1 MNYCPLCAAEYRE
14 SAPRCSS
21 CGAALVS
28 SLDDENVRSNPP
40 RLLWIGGS
48 GAEFDAVA
56 GALRE
61 ADIPALVEEG
71 PARILQRLL
80 KSESQICVLQ
90 NDLPKALETAV
101 RAISLLSDG
110 GAILQKCHQCATE
123 CSAAL
128 AVCSASAATLI
139 LERVSTQKSRLTNA
153 ALPQTLKYC
162 PLCDTEYSASYERCT
177 VCGTELVPEALRG
190 KLGREQELKEKL
202 EIIWRGGDPVAVS
215 RAVSVLREAG
225 IRHHMESTHD
235 YFVFGLAMPRPKY
248 IVRVLQGD
256 AEKAKELLA
265 SIIDS
270 PFFGAEI
277 SADFPNGTDTQVR
290 QVAGPWNPASATAEI
305 WTGDDSAL
313 AQLLEDCLRENRIG
327 FRREGLEPGPLRL
340 FVTRADEV
348 RAREILREVREGTPP
363 S

>member
-28 SLDDENVRSNPP
+28 SLDDEDVRSNPP

-90 NDLPKALETAV
+90 NDLPRALQTAV
-101 RAISLLSDG
+101 RAISALSDG
-110 GAILQKCHQCATE
+110 GVVLQKCHRCATE
-123 CSAAL
+123 CSTAL
-128 AVCSASAATLI
+128 AVCPACTGPLI
-139 LERVSTQKSRLTNA
+139 LERVSARKSRLSNETFA
-153 ALPQTLKYC
+153 QTLKYC
-162 PLCDTEYSASYERCT
+162 PLCQTEYPASYERCT
-177 VCGTELVPEALRG
+177 VCGVELVPEALRG
-190 KLGREQELKEKL
+190 KLLRERELKEKL

-215 RAVSVLREAG
+215 HVVSVLREAG
-225 IRHHMESTHD
+225 IRHHVESTHD
-235 YFVFGLAMPRPKY
+235 YLVFGLAMPRPKY
-248 IVRVLQGD
+248 IVRVLEGD
-256 AEKAKELLA
+256 AEKAKDLLA
-265 SIIDS
+265 GIIDS

-277 SADFPNGTDTQVR
+277 SADFPNEAAPPVV
-290 QVAGPWNPASATAEI
+290 VAPWNPAAATAEI

-313 AQLLEDCLRENRIG
+313 VQLLEDCLRENRIG
-327 FRREGLEPGPLRL
+327 FRREGLEPGPVHL

-363 S
+363 L